1 MDRALD
7 DVESCAGSTARRVGT
22 RKRKWI
28 SELDAHLP
36 REVKLH
42 KPHGQRHGR
51 IGNVYESL
59 AASLNE
65 SERLPWITER
75 KHLQG
80 RVQHLL
86 EARRTNQRATAKA
99 TGIEEEHGELEI
111 LLDYVIEEADA
122 LKSTEVEGRE
132 VRRHRDVAMLQW
144 RKEVGKRGGLRWRD
158 RHPWMK
164 ATREV
169 QSVEDDSDGGS
180 GTDEPQEVARECQS
194 STPVSVAHR
203 NVPPQENE
211 EAQIMQLLQKSASA
225 ISSQASRVAEVDE
238 RKLRLEE
245 GRIEREGEIEKR
257 RIKVEEDREARL
269 QRNEDRQAQM
279 EELRIASQKAQTELM
294 LKMLEIVQKKLP

>member
-1 MDRALD
+1 MASALD
-7 DVESCAGSTARRVGT
+7 DEESGAGSTARPVGT
-22 RKRKWI
+22 RKRKWT
-28 SELDAHLP
+28 SELDALLV

-42 KPHGQRHGR
+42 KPHEQRHGR
-51 IGNVYESL
+51 IGNVYGSI
-59 AASLNE
+59 AASLND
-65 SERLPWITER
+65 SERLPWITDR

-86 EARRTNQRATAKA
+86 EARRTNQRATARA

-111 LLDYVIEEADA
+111 LLDDVIEEADA
-122 LKSTEVEGRE
+122 FKSTEVERRE
-132 VRRHRDVAMLQW
+132 VRRHRDVAMA
-144 RKEVGKRGGLRWRD
+144 EGGRQARRLAMARQAPVD
-158 RHPWMK
+158 ESDD
-164 ATREV
+164 AREV

-180 GTDEPQEVARECQS
+180 GTNEPQEVARERRS

-211 EAQIMQLLQKSASA
+211 EVQIMQLLQKSASP

-257 RIKVEEDREARL
+257 RIEVEEDREARL

-279 EELRIASQKAQTELM
+279 EELRIASQKPQTELM
-294 LKMLEIVQKKLP
+294 